1 MKTLRDI
8 RKFLGHHSLKR
19 KIQLVV
25 RKRKIHNFD
34 TAKKAGLIFTCNSEE
49 DFDAVKNFKKYL
61 EERKIKTFALG
72 YINNKTIPDH
82 FLLRTGFNFF
92 SLKNLDWYF
101 RPKSQFIKDFITEKF
116 DILFD
121 LCTDDYFP
129 VHYIISLSPAEYKI
143 GRFNNDEN
151 YDLMIE
157 TGKNKQI
164 SYLVDQIKHYLN
176 MIHSTQT

>member
-8 RKFLGHHSLKR
+8 RKYIGLYSLKR
-19 KIQLVV
+19 KIHLLK

-34 TAKKAGLIFTCNSEE
+34 TAKKAGVIFTCSSED
-49 DFDAVKNFKKYL
+49 DFEAVRNFKKYL
-61 EERKIKTFALG
+61 EEKKIKTFALG
-72 YINNKTIPDH
+72 FINDKQIPDH

-101 RPKSQFIKDFITEKF
+101 RPKSPFINDFINDRF

-121 LCTDDYFP
+121 LSASDYFP
-129 VHYIISLSPAEYKI
+129 VHYIVTLSPAEYKI
-143 GRFNNDEN
+143 GRFRNTED

-164 SYLVDQIKHYLN
+164 SFLVDQIKHYLI
-176 MIHSTQT
+176 MIHCSQS